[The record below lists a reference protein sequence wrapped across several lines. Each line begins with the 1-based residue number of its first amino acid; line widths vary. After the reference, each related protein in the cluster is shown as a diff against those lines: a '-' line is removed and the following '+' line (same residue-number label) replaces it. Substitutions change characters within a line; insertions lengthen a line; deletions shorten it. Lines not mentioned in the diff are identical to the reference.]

1 MIENMKKILKIIFLT
16 KSNILTKIIID
27 TFFTLCSILLFFS
40 NELDEII
47 AVVLVLFILLGVI
60 TGVYRSIYRY
70 SNFFDLIKIFI
81 NALIIVLLFGL
92 YNNFY
97 RDLDFVNLLLL
108 FNALIFGSFFPRI
121 LIKYFFNLTQS
132 FEVYKTVAIFGAG
145 DAGIVTKR
153 SLFGSIKYKPVFFID
168 DDPTLLNKKIDGIRV
183 YSSDEKKLKKI
194 IEKHQIDNV
203 VFSTKKISYI
213 RKKRLLNFFL
223 NLKIECLDVPNYENW
238 KGDNF
243 NVNLLRSISLESLMG
258 RDSINVDFSKNY
270 DFYKNKTVLITGA
283 AGSIGS
289 ELAISL
295 AKFDLKKMIL
305 VDSNET
311 GLFDLQ
317 NNKVFKDKKFDL
329 EIFQL
334 NILNNNFFK
343 EIFVDKKINF
353 VFHAAAYKHVPINEA
368 TPLLGLYNNII
379 STYNTLLNSLEFNIE
394 KFILVSTDKA
404 VNPSSVMGASKRIC
418 EMMTFLD
425 EFQSDKFSIVTTRFG
440 NVLGSNGSVV
450 NIFKEQIL
458 KGGPVEVTHKDIT
471 RYFMTIPE
479 AAKLVCEACRI
490 GFNNYL
496 YLFDMGTPIKIDDLA
511 RNMVSLNGLTP
522 DVDIEIK
529 YVGLRPGEKL
539 YEELL
544 NNKEETIQSENEH
557 IFIAKKLDVNS
568 LNKKRIRNLISILS
582 ENSAP
587 ELEVISLIK
596 KIVPDYISLNSKFD
610 KLDKK

>member
-1 MIENMKKILKIIFLT
+1 MKNFLKVIFLT

-27 TFFTLCSILLFFS
+27 SFFTLLLIIFFFPYKF
-40 NELDEII
+40 DEFTL
-47 AVVLVLFILLGVI
+47 VVLVLFILLGLI
-60 TGVYRSIYRY
+60 TGEYRTIYRY
-70 SNFFDLIKIFI
+70 TNFFDLIKILR
-81 NALIIVLLFGL
+81 NTLIIIFLYGL
-92 YNNFY
+92 YINFY
-97 RDLDFVNLLLL
+97 GDLDFVKLLLF
-108 FNALIFGSFFPRI
+108 FNALILGSFFPRI
-121 LIKYFFNLTQS
+121 LIKYIFNNLQS
-132 FEVYKTVAIFGAG
+132 SDSVKTVAIFGAG

-153 SLFGSIKYKPVFFID
+153 SLFGSTKYKPIFFID
-168 DDPTLLNKKIDGIRV
+168 DNPNLLNKKIDGIRV
-183 YSSDEKKLKKI
+183 YSSDEKSITKI
-194 IEKHQIDNV
+194 INKHQIDNI
-203 VFSTKKISYI
+203 VFSTDKLSRA
-213 RKKRLLNFFL
+213 RKKKLLKFFL
-223 NLKIECLDVPNYENW
+223 TLNIQCYDVPNYANW

-243 NVNLLRSISLESLMG
+243 NVNLLKSIPLESLMG
-258 RDSINVDFSKNY
+258 RDSINTDFSKTR

-283 AGSIGS
+283 AGSIGG

-295 AKFDLKKMIL
+295 ASYDLKKMIL

-311 GLFDLQ
+311 GLFNLK
-317 NNKVFKDKKFDL
+317 NNKLIKDRKFDL
-329 EIFQL
+329 EVFQL

-343 EIFVDKKINF
+343 KIFIDKKINY
-353 VFHAAAYKHVPINEA
+353 VFHAAAYKHVPINEV

-379 STYNTLLNSLEFNIE
+379 STYNTLLNSLEYNIE
-394 KFILVSTDKA
+394 KFVLVSTDKA

-490 GFNNYL
+490 GLNNHL
-496 YLFDMGTPIKIDDLA
+496 YLFDMGQPVKIDDLA
-511 RNMVSLNGLTP
+511 RNIISLNGLLP
-522 DVDIEIK
+522 DEDIKIK

-557 IFIAKKLDVNS
+557 IFIAKKSVVSD
-568 LNKKRIRNLISILS
+568 LNKKRIKNLILILS
-582 ENSAP
+582 ENLTP

-596 KIVPDYISLNSKFD
+596 KIVPDYISLNSKYN